1 MLEAVRRKLVAGMSD
16 RNGLTE
22 DDPREENAGAVIG
35 TVTELLPSGLYR
47 VTIERQRQVTAH
59 APGGPGRNFIR
70 VIVGDRVRLELSPR
84 DHGRGR
90 IVEKVS

>member
-1 MLEAVRRKLVAGMSD
+1 MAD
-16 RNGLTE
+16 RNGLSE
-22 DDPREENAGAVIG
+22 DDPREAGTGAVIG

-47 VTIERQRQVTAH
+47 VVIERQRQVTAH
-59 APGGPGRNFIR
+59 APRGPGKNFIR

-90 IVEKVS
+90 IVEKMA